1 MTYYYAEY
9 PTYNDNN
16 TARMVLNA
24 EQRTIIE
31 IINYAFVCGS
41 LVVFGFFS
49 NVINI
54 IIFLRQGLKTTMNIS
69 FFGLAVSDVCNNLCC
84 GVWAFFLN
92 PLVENADWPV
102 IAREFEYLISGWP
115 YVYFSRTTTLIT
127 AFVTAERCLC
137 ITFPL
142 KVKEL
147 ITPKRATI
155 VVSSIFFCLMPALI
169 PEYATSYIGWKYY
182 PLKNETRLGLIF
194 TENRKS
200 MEGLV
205 FMMNAALGVLS
216 YLLVISFTVLL
227 IWKLKHNSKWRQ
239 RNYQVEM
246 ALLRDKRAM
255 KMVFLIAVIL
265 ICCSFPSI
273 VLSIVAYLD
282 HDFSVLGLQSNLFFA
297 MWSFAFAMGSV
308 FSSVN
313 IILYYNMSSKYRRSF
328 REVFLLCSCRKGIDK
343 NNPTSGSRNHLK
355 TPTLMNLQFE

>member
-1 MTYYYAEY
+1 MNSCFESAL
-9 PTYNDNN
+9 
-16 TARMVLNA
+16 MVLSDK
-24 EQRTIIE
+24 QRIIFE
-31 IINYAFVCGS
+31 VVNYAFVCGS
-41 LVVFGFFS
+41 LVVFGVFS

-69 FFGLAVSDVCNNLCC
+69 FFGLAISDICNNICC

-92 PLVENADWPV
+92 PYVENADWPV

-142 KVKEL
+142 KVKHI
-147 ITPKRATI
+147 ITPKRATVI
-155 VVSSIFFCLMPALI
+155 VTSIFFCLMPALI

-194 TENRKS
+194 TDNRKS

-205 FMMNAALGVLS
+205 FMMNATLGVLS
-216 YLLVISFTVLL
+216 YLLVIAFTLL
-227 IWKLKHNSKWRQ
+227 LTWKLRHNSKWRQ
-239 RNYQVEM
+239 RNYQVEI

-265 ICCSFPSI
+265 IVCSFPSI
-273 VLSIVAYLD
+273 VLSFVAFLN

-313 IILYYNMSSKYRRSF
+313 IILYYNMSSKYRKSFTELFTLCRSMG
-328 REVFLLCSCRKGIDK
+328 RMQRAQ
-343 NNPTSGSRNHLK
+343 TAYGSRHTLK
-355 TPTLMNLQFE
+355 SPQREDLHKF